1 MKGDFVKWGFASV
14 CVNANEFCL
23 SVVQLS
29 VRTQW
34 RPRHHQMPP
43 LREMVRNFEVQE
55 QRVILLSKCYG
66 AMREMR
72 HSLIKPIHTHKYSS
86 QMRGNT
92 MREVGTWVDRS
103 EWIDA
108 PIEFM

>member
-1 MKGDFVKWGFASV
+1 MENCSLNKPCGFVLVKSLQ
-14 CVNANEFCL
+14 N
-23 SVVQLS
+23 
-29 VRTQW
+29 
-34 RPRHHQMPP
+34 QMPP